1 MKVPVVL
8 DLSENWYWTQE
19 LYLIPMNAQ
28 TSEEVDWSWLYGE
41 LSPGRY
47 RIGKEVMDFRGASDY
62 DILNYYAEFSVD
74 RT

>member
-1 MKVPVVL
+1 
-8 DLSENWYWTQE
+8 
-19 LYLIPMNAQ
+19 MNAQ
-28 TSEEVDWSWLYGE
+28 TSEEVDWSGLYGE

-47 RIGKEVMDFRGASDY
+47 RIGKEVMDFRGARDY